1 MKVVLFCGGLGMRMR
16 DFSEAIPKPLVP
28 LGASP
33 ILWHVMR
40 YYAHYGHK
48 EFILC
53 LGHKANVIRGFV
65 DGLQGRVSQE
75 FVAATSGVHLELPD
89 EVNDWQIT
97 CVDTGLDACVGQRL
111 RAVRDLVAGEEM
123 FLANY
128 VDGLADV
135 PLPTVIDQF
144 RAAGKTACFVSV
156 RPQATFHL
164 VSAREDGVVVGL
176 DHIRSGLHRIN
187 GGYFVLRPSIFDVLR
202 EGEDLVE
209 MPFQR
214 LIKAGQLMAYRHD
227 GFWACMDTFREKQ
240 VLEDLY
246 SGEHAPWMVWKQD

>member
-16 DFSEAIPKPLVP
+16 DFSESIPKPLVP

-40 YYAHYGHK
+40 YYAHFGHK
-48 EFILC
+48 DFILC
-53 LGHKANVIRGFV
+53 LGHKGSVIRGFV
-65 DGLQGRVSQE
+65 EGLQGHVSQD
-75 FVAATSGVHLELPD
+75 FIAATSGVHLEVPD
-89 EVNDWQIT
+89 EVHDWKIT
-97 CVDTGLDACVGQRL
+97 CVETGPDACVGQRL
-111 RAVRDLVAGEEM
+111 RAVRDHVAGEEM

-135 PLPTVIDQF
+135 PLPTVVERF
-144 RAAGKTACFVSV
+144 AASGKTACFVSV

-164 VSAREDGVVVGL
+164 VVAREDGVVTAL
-176 DHIRSGLHRIN
+176 DHIRSGHYRIN
-187 GGYFVLRPSIFDVLR
+187 GGYFVLRPGIFEVLK

-209 MPFQR
+209 MPFRR
-214 LIKAGQLMAYRHD
+214 LIEAGQLMAYRHD

-246 SGEHAPWMVWKQD
+246 SGGNAPWMVWR

>member
-1 MKVVLFCGGLGMRMR
+1 MRMR

-40 YYAHYGHK
+40 YYAHFGHK
-48 EFILC
+48 QFILC
-53 LGHKANVIRGFV
+53 LGHKGHLIRGFAE
-65 DGLQGRVSQE
+65 GLHGRVSPE
-75 FVAATSGVHLELPD
+75 FITATSGIHLEVPA
-89 EVNDWQIT
+89 EANDWEVT
-97 CVDTGLDACVGQRL
+97 CVETGQDACVGQRL
-111 RAVRDLVAGEEM
+111 RAVRKLVEDEEM

-135 PLPTVIDQF
+135 PLPRVISQF
-144 RAAGKTACFVSV
+144 AASGRTACFASV
-156 RPQATFHL
+156 RPQATFHVVL
-164 VSAREDGVVVGL
+164 AGEDGVVTGL
-176 DHIRSGLHRIN
+176 DHIRSGHYRIN
-187 GGYFVLRPSIFDVLR
+187 GGYFVMRPAIFDVLH

-209 MPFQR
+209 MPFRR
-214 LIKAGQLMAYRHD
+214 LIEVGQLMAYRHD

-246 SGEHAPWMVWKQD
+246 SAGHAPWMVWK